1 MDQLAFHRSKS
12 LMLSP
17 KEISRRGKSSMRIID
32 PPETETLIIRQYYI
46 FHTFFSQYDK
56 INKKNQNLN
65 ISLNLST

>member
-1 MDQLAFHRSKS
+1 MDQLALHRSKS

-32 PPETETLIIRQYYI
+32 SETETLIIHQYYI

-65 ISLNLST
+65 ISLNYLST

>member
-32 PPETETLIIRQYYI
+32 SETETLIIHQYYI
-46 FHTFFSQYDK
+46 FHTFFSQ
-56 INKKNQNLN
+56 QN
-65 ISLNLST
+65 